1 MRRSELAK
9 GTGSENEKGGSLI
22 ARFCAPK
29 EGIVMSLKE
38 EIEKIVRA
46 ERDKLESRDQGHKEY
61 HERQRKRFQ
70 PMRAL
75 LEELATSVDTAHLK
89 ASIREDSATVEVGRK
104 EGDRAYFQS
113 DARWRIE
120 PNFQVQF
127 HAEKGESLFSEAPG
141 IKVEETV
148 YYRYP
153 EYETFEK
160 TYTFED
166 EEKAMGYL
174 VGEIA
179 EKVAFYQ
186 HLSERKSEKS

>member
-1 MRRSELAK
+1 
-9 GTGSENEKGGSLI
+9 
-22 ARFCAPK
+22 
-29 EGIVMSLKE
+29 MSLKD
-38 EIEKIVRA
+38 EIEKIVRI
-46 ERDKLESRDQGHKEY
+46 ERDKLERRDQAHVEY
-61 HERQRKRFQ
+61 HERQRERFQ

-75 LEELATSVDTAHLK
+75 LEQLATAVDAAYLN
-89 ASIREDSATVEVGRK
+89 ASIREESATVKVGEK
-104 EGDRAYFQS
+104 ESDGEYIQI

-120 PNFQVQF
+120 PNLKIQPHVDP
-127 HAEKGESLFSEAPG
+127 GESLFSEAPG
-141 IKVEETV
+141 IKIEETV

-153 EYETFEK
+153 DYETFEK

-186 HLSERKSEKS
+186 HLRERKSEKS